1 MKYKSGT
8 ILRQY
13 QAIYLDIVFL
23 LETIKVIR
31 SHYST
36 VERTQNLKSGI
47 FHYNFG
53 FAIFHLWYQTK
64 HFATFNIIVCVSVSV
79 CVCMAEREKLK
90 LYEIGGVV
98 QLLNCVWLFA
108 TPWTAADQASL
119 SFIISLSLLKL
130 MSIENE
136 SALSFSQDVL
146 RNK

>member
-1 MKYKSGT
+1 MKYKNGT

-13 QAIYLDIVFL
+13 QAIYLDIIFL

-64 HFATFNIIVCVSVSV
+64 HFATFNIIVCVSVRV

-90 LYEIGGVV
+90 LYEIGVVV
-98 QLLNCVWLFA
+98 QLLNRVWLFT